1 MKFRKLK
8 DYELEFCERNTEPIE
23 IQYYPKPAKK
33 HRNKPSLFII
43 QKGYAFI
50 FSKKILKAF
59 NKCQIISIIEHRGA
73 DDIKFDTL
81 KQAITGSDL

>member
-8 DYELEFCERNTEPIE
+8 DYEIEFCKLNPEIVE
-23 IQYYPKPAKK
+23 IQYYPRVAKK
-33 HRNKPSLFII
+33 HKISPSIFRI
-43 QKGYAFI
+43 QKGYALI

-73 DDIKFDTL
+73 KDIKFDTL

>member
-8 DYELEFCERNTEPIE
+8 AYEIEFCENNTELIE
-23 IQYYPKPAKK
+23 IQYYPKFAKK
-33 HRNKPSLFII
+33 HRSKPSLFTI

-59 NKCQIISIIEHRGA
+59 NKCQIISIVEHRGA
-73 DDIKFDTL
+73 NDIKFDTL